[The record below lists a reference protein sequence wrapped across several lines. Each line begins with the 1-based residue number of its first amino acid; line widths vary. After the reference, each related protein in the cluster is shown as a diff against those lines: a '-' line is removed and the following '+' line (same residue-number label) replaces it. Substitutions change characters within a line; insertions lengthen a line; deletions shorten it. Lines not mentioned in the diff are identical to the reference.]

1 VSEDM
6 VAGAAARP
14 AALFELAGKVALVTG
29 GSRGLGRE
37 MVLAFAAA
45 GADVVIASRKLDN
58 CKALAEEVEANGR
71 RALPVACH
79 VGHWGECDELAERA
93 YEHFGKVDILVN
105 NAGMSPLA
113 PSSAETSEELFDKV
127 IGVNFKGPFRL
138 SALIG
143 ERMYGGDGGSIIN
156 ISSSG
161 ALFPA
166 PRYGPYAGAKAALNA
181 LTTVFA
187 REFAPKVRVNTIS
200 AGPFLTDISKHWP
213 EESKRTWR
221 NAAGRAGDP
230 AEVVTTALY
239 LASAASSFT
248 TGSLIRVDGGLY

>member
-1 VSEDM
+1 
-6 VAGAAARP
+6 
-14 AALFELAGKVALVTG
+14 
-29 GSRGLGRE
+29 
-37 MVLAFAAA
+37 
-45 GADVVIASRKLDN
+45 
-58 CKALAEEVEANGR
+58 
-71 RALPVACH
+71 
-79 VGHWGECDELAERA
+79 
-93 YEHFGKVDILVN
+93 
-105 NAGMSPLA
+105 
-113 PSSAETSEELFDKV
+113 
-127 IGVNFKGPFRL
+127 
-138 SALIG
+138 
-143 ERMYGGDGGSIIN
+143 MYDGDGGSVVN

-166 PRYGPYAGAKAALNA
+166 PRFGPYAGAKAALNA

-213 EESKRTWR
+213 EESKRTWH
-221 NAAGRAGDP
+221 NAAGRAGEP